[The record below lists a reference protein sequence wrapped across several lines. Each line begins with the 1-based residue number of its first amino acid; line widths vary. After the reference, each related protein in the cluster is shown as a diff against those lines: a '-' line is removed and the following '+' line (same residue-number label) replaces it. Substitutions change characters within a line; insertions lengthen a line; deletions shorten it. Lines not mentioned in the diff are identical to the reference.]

1 MNKKKILLSVVALI
15 LVCALSVAGT
25 MALLKENAGGVINT
39 FVAAGGDG
47 PFVDANS
54 FKIQEYAYTQKDNGA
69 YEKGALVTGTTANPV
84 VNQYKVLP
92 GTVIPKEAFVTL
104 SRTSASADVTP
115 APAYLFLEMKND
127 LNSVYDVRI
136 DDENWLPVE
145 INDKHITGIHGGK
158 LFYYKDVLGAVAVGT
173 QYAILDENQIEVSD
187 DATQEQLGTEAKNL
201 AFYAYLSQATATY
214 NGQNTSD
221 PAFVYATCFNLDID
235 DYL

>member
-1 MNKKKILLSVVALI
+1 MNKKKILLSVVALL

-39 FVAAGGDG
+39 FVAAGGPG
-47 PFVDANS
+47 PFVDEGS
-54 FKIQEYAYTQKDNGA
+54 FAIKEYSYTQDSNGA
-69 YEKGALVTGTTANPV
+69 YVKGELVTGTSANPV

-104 SRTSASADVTP
+104 SRTSNSANVTP

-127 LNSVYDVRI
+127 LNSVYDVRL

-145 INDKHITGIHGGK
+145 INDEHITGIHGGK

-173 QYAILDENQIEVSD
+173 QYAILDENQIEVSAS
-187 DATQEQLGTEAKNL
+187 ATEEELGTEAKNL
-201 AFYAYLSQATATY
+201 EFYAYLSQATATY
-214 NGQNTSD
+214 NGQNTSE
-221 PAFVYATCFNLDID
+221 PGFVFATCFNLNID
-235 DYL
+235 EYL